1 LGTALARA
9 LFGEGCLTWRLSFV
23 DPGEQESRTVFQAL
37 KQWYLGL
44 SPRQRTRYGV
54 LVSIIVA
61 TIPCYCIG
69 GWALTRG
76 LPAAPL
82 PAVVAT
88 ATSRPLLPTVTPL
101 PPTPTSVPLVT
112 PIPTETLEPTPTQG
126 PTATETPTATPVL
139 PTETPTPT
147 ETATVLPEP
156 TLTPTGTAT
165 PTWTPTDTPIPMPT
179 PVATATSTP
188 ALSGTI
194 SPPPEL
200 ALTPSSGPAGTEV
213 SITGRY
219 FAPYGQYLVYW
230 DAPDVPIGVTLADD
244 IGQILPV
251 VYQVPPTAS
260 VGLHQVVV
268 ELDGIV
274 IARAPFTVTAQVN

>member
-1 LGTALARA
+1 
-9 LFGEGCLTWRLSFV
+9 
-23 DPGEQESRTVFQAL
+23 VFQAL
-37 KQWYLGL
+37 KQWYLDS
-44 SPRQRTRYGV
+44 SPRQRTLYGV

-69 GWALTRG
+69 GWALARG
-76 LPAAPL
+76 FPAGPA

-101 PPTPTSVPLVT
+101 PPTPTTVPLVT
-112 PIPTETLEPTPTQG
+112 PTPTETLEPTPTQG
-126 PTATETPTATPVL
+126 PTATETPTATPSL
-139 PTETPTPT
+139 PTETPTST
-147 ETATVLPEP
+147 ETVTVPPEP

-165 PTWTPTDTPIPMPT
+165 PTWTPTDTPMPT
-179 PVATATSTP
+179 STATATSTP

-194 SPPPEL
+194 GPPPEL
-200 ALTPSSGPAGTEV
+200 ILTPSSGPAGTAIT
-213 SITGRY
+213 ITGRY

-230 DAPDVPIGVTLADD
+230 DAPDVPIGITLADD
-244 IGQILPV
+244 IGQIFPV

-260 VGLHQVVV
+260 AELHQVVV

-274 IARAPFTVTAQVN
+274 IARAPFAVTAQVN